1 MHFFQFWEH
10 SPSSRSSM
18 CSAKY
23 IYSMSSQCADKQ
35 WPYGTLSTRT
45 PSPSSVP
52 CQTPFSTT
60 GPQTSGSLPLA
71 AEDAE
76 CNLTSP
82 PLNPAVLNF
91 VLVPPNQVIYEPGGT
106 PVQAFVQDLIP
117 VDILLSYRPHYPP
130 VAVEASTP
138 TQSPTNSGQRQ
149 RSGLLV
155 RSCCPD
161 TAMARRNPA
170 ASAANRWRSAS

>member
-76 CNLTSP
+76 CNLSPCLSTQQYLISCWFRPIRLSTSRVVHLYKHSSRTLSLWTSSYP
-82 PLNPAVLNF
+82 TGHT
-91 VLVPPNQVIYEPGGT
+91 IH
-106 PVQAFVQDLIP
+106 
-117 VDILLSYRPHYPP
+117 LLR
-130 VAVEASTP
+130 
-138 TQSPTNSGQRQ
+138 
-149 RSGLLV
+149 
-155 RSCCPD
+155 
-161 TAMARRNPA
+161 
-170 ASAANRWRSAS
+170 